1 MCARR
6 TQGTARGLRGKSLTS
21 PEESP
26 LGFPL
31 HGSVAKP
38 TIKHT
43 YSAADLWGRPLRL
56 CELGR
61 HRTPI
66 LLITRLCMADL
77 RVCQEASRLYMAE
90 DFAKKPYR
98 GYENACF

>member
-1 MCARR
+1 MLDALKVPL
-6 TQGTARGLRGKSLTS
+6 RGLRGKPLTS

-43 YSAADLWGRPLRL
+43 YSAADLWGP
-56 CELGR
+56 
-61 HRTPI
+61 TP
-66 LLITRLCMADL
+66 TF
-77 RVCQEASRLYMAE
+77 V
-90 DFAKKPYR
+90 
-98 GYENACF
+98 